1 MNMERVDEQMKSVR
15 PSVAGLI
22 KKRASEQ
29 PDKLALVAGEAVL
42 TYGELFRKIRSAAA
56 FLKTLGVGKGTHVVS
71 MAVPAAEYVVIEYA
85 ILGLGAVHIP
95 AENRAPGDRLA
106 EIAKAVDAT
115 LIISPEKPSGEI
127 AWVRTFDVPMDD
139 AGDPDWEPAPVSDD
153 CNEIIFTTGTT
164 GKSKGVMLSSHCLEV
179 YLEAMNPS
187 FRLTEDSVFLV
198 TTPLNHVGGLHRV
211 HQCMAA
217 GSLAILM
224 DGVQN
229 LRAFFRYIDQYGVTH
244 TYLPPASVKMILT
257 LAKKQLAALNGKL
270 QFIYT
275 ASAPFPTKDI
285 ETLMELL
292 PDTRLH
298 QGYGSSET
306 GSISNCRYNAPGEK
320 PNCLGEPYPC
330 VEVQL
335 LDEQGNEIT
344 EPYKEGLIC
353 SKSGMNMLGYYNEPE
368 LTAGILRDGYIY
380 SKDLMYFDDRHRL
393 FFAGRSDDVVNI
405 RGFKVAPTEVE
416 DVLLRYEK
424 VADCA
429 CIPHDDPRLGKS
441 LRMFVVMKEGE
452 TFDSADIAHFLE
464 TKLEAYKV
472 PRTIEQIEEIPKT
485 YNGKVDRKK
494 LIAM

>member
-1 MNMERVDEQMKSVR
+1 MESIR
-15 PSVAGLI
+15 PAVTGLI
-22 KKRASEQ
+22 KKRAAEQ
-29 PDKLALVAGEAVL
+29 PDKLALVAGESVL
-42 TYGELFRKIRSAAA
+42 TYGALYQKIRSASA
-56 FLKTLGVGKGTHVVS
+56 FLKTQGVGAGTHVVS

-106 EIAKAVDAT
+106 EIAKAVDAK

-127 AWVRTFDVPMDD
+127 PWVRTFDVPLDD
-139 AGDPDWEPAPVSDD
+139 DGDPDWEPAPVSDE
-153 CNEIIFTTGTT
+153 CSEIIFTTGTT

-187 FRLTEDSVFLV
+187 FRLTGDSVFLV

-257 LAKKQLAALNGKL
+257 LAKKQLAALNGRL

-292 PDTRLH
+292 PDVRLH

-306 GSISNCRYNAPGEK
+306 GSISNCRYNEPGEK

-330 VEVQL
+330 VEVHL
-335 LDEQGNEIT
+335 LDAEGNEIT
-344 EPYKEGLIC
+344 EPFREGLIC

-368 LTAGILRDGYIY
+368 LTASVLRDGYIY

-416 DVLLRYEK
+416 DALLRNEK

-429 CIPHDDPRLGKS
+429 CIPFDDPSMGKC
-441 LRMFVVMKEGE
+441 LKMFVVMKAGE
-452 TFDSADIAHFLE
+452 AFDAKELAQFLT

-472 PRTIEQIEEIPKT
+472 PRYFVELAEIPKT

-494 LIAM
+494 LIAEG